1 MSCQTFL
8 PFCSFMKSA
17 GSLKWHSLT
26 FIRPRSYPSRHATSR
41 HTGVWLNKKG
51 VVRQVRYVKYSIS
64 KSYGRDQSVPY
75 PQIDNEVICRDFRHY
90 QGSGLFTYVCHQRHG
105 WSTEAGKGEERE
117 GEGRNLLPV
126 VLTHSDR
133 HSRV

>member
-75 PQIDNEVICRDFRHY
+75 PQIDNEVICRDFRHSPRFWTVHICMPSATWVVY
-90 QGSGLFTYVCHQRHG
+90 L
-105 WSTEAGKGEERE
+105 GKRGGRE
-117 GEGRNLLPV
+117 GGKEQKSIARG
-126 VLTHSDR
+126 THSLG
-133 HSRV
+133 